1 VPSSFVPSS
10 FVASPSDRAPRPR
23 LGAHVPASGG
33 LYKRAVPYAERI
45 GASTVQVFVS
55 NPRGWALAAGVPAQ
69 DERFAAWAA
78 EHEVQVFIHATF
90 LVNLGS
96 VTEATVRNSAASLR
110 HAVARGRA
118 LGASGVVFHA
128 GSSLATERRAAA
140 YAQLREHLLP
150 ILDDLAPDDPDLL
163 VEPTAGGGFAL
174 ASRVEDLAAYYA
186 AVDGHPR
193 LKVCLDTCHAHA
205 AGHDLAEPG
214 GLTKTLDGLLD
225 AVGPGRLALV
235 HANDSRDPAGS
246 LRDRHETVGK
256 GTIGLDGF
264 RALFTHPAA
273 SGVPILVETPSE
285 DDGAGHAADIA
296 RLAALCEGLAAA

>member
-1 VPSSFVPSS
+1 MPSSSSIVP
-10 FVASPSDRAPRPR
+10 RLL

-33 LYKRAVPYAERI
+33 LHKRAVPYAERI
-45 GASTVQVFVS
+45 GATTIQVFVS

-78 EHEVQVFIHATF
+78 EHDIRVFIHATF

-96 VTEATVRNSAASLR
+96 AAAATVDKSVASLR

-118 LGASGVVFHA
+118 IGASGVVFHA
-128 GSSLATERRAAA
+128 GSALATERRDAA

-150 ILDDLAPDDPDLL
+150 LLEELGPADPDLL

-174 ASRVEDLAAYYA
+174 ASRLEDLAAYYA
-186 AVDGHPR
+186 AVDEHPR
-193 LKVCLDTCHAHA
+193 LKVCLDTCHTHA

-214 GLTKTLDGLLD
+214 GLSKALDTLLD
-225 AVGPGRLALV
+225 TVGPGRLALV
-235 HANDSRDPAGS
+235 HANDSRDPTGS
-246 LRDRHETVGK
+246 LRDRHETLGA

-264 RALFTHPAA
+264 AALFTHPAA
-273 SGVPILVETPSE
+273 HGVPIVVETPSE
-285 DDGAGHAADIA
+285 DDGAGHAADLA
-296 RLAALCEGLAAA
+296 RLRSLVR